1 MVSAI
6 RWGYSAQSETDY
18 PIPKCVVLCTEKLKA
33 VGGWAKT
40 VLKETAGC
48 AAARVG
54 GLRADDRVVAGLPR
68 KRPSPT
74 LEIFRVIYKSSS
86 FARMKKPLPFA
97 VP

>member
-1 MVSAI
+1 MVSAK

-48 AAARVG
+48 AAARVD
-54 GLRADDRVVAGLPR
+54 GLRADDRVVAGLPKNGLPPHSR
-68 KRPSPT
+68 S
-74 LEIFRVIYKSSS
+74 LELFISSS
-86 FARMKKPLPFA
+86 FARMEKPLPFA